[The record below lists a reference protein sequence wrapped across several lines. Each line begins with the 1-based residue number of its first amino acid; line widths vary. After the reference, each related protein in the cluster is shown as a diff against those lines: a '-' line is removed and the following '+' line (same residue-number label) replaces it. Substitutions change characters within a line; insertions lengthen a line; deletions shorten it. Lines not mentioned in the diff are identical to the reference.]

1 MPMKSITRIAVAAL
15 FFVLTQS
22 HALLAQSSLAGETL
36 RITRTTGS
44 IKIDGNLSDE
54 AWQAVKPVTTWY
66 EVNPGDNTPPKLRN
80 VGRIAYDDR
89 FLYAA
94 FEFDDPNPSAIRAPY
109 SDRDD
114 SGVGFYDFGGIFVDA
129 GNSGHTAR
137 LFIVTPRNIQ
147 ADSIIDDASGED
159 TSPDFFWESAT
170 SINEHGWTLEMR
182 IPFTSLRYKNSDPQT
197 WAVMLYRNYP
207 RDRNYQFLSTRVP
220 RGFNCFVCHA
230 NTLEGLQHLPTGGHF
245 VAAPYVSSSS
255 VARPTAGLGSPL
267 ASDPMLQHVGLDVK
281 YTPNSDTAVDLTVKP
296 DFSQVESDVAQISAN
311 ERFALF
317 VPEKRSFFLEGV
329 DLFQTPIQAVYTRTI
344 TAPTWG
350 GRITG
355 KAAGVRY
362 TALVAEDDGG
372 GSVLL
377 PGARGSSFASQDVAS
392 TVFVARAKRDIGRS
406 FVGALVTDREGRD
419 SASYNRVLGPDF
431 QWRPNATEAIAGQ
444 WLVSDTRTPNRPD
457 LAREWTGQSLTSH
470 AGQLQWN
477 HSTTRLDATATYKDV
492 GDGFRA
498 EAGFVPQVGYREA
511 SAGTGW
517 TFRPTGFA
525 SKLRTFVNVDRQI
538 DRAGELIGRD
548 VQTGVAMNTRW
559 NGSMLFR
566 YIDDDIQIG
575 NRSIGRSQFGYSA
588 QFSPSRLLAFVA
600 VSGAAG
606 QEIDFA
612 NGRPGTGTTLN
623 VSAMIN
629 PTNHLNLMLNQD
641 QSSVNVDD
649 AAGASRRLFIARV
662 SRMRGTYTFTSRM
675 FVRGTVQYVSTDRDP
690 SLYAFSTLAKSG
702 TVSGQVLLSYKLNWQ
717 SVMFVGYGDD
727 RMLSTE
733 DRFQKVDRQFFV
745 KLSYALQR

>member
-1 MPMKSITRIAVAAL
+1 MKTIPRIAAAL
-15 FFVLTQS
+15 LSFVFIQAPSLM
-22 HALLAQSSLAGETL
+22 AQSSLAGETL
-36 RITRTTGS
+36 HISRATGL

-54 AWQAVKPVTTWY
+54 GWQDVKPLTTWF

-94 FEFDDPNPSAIRAPY
+94 FEFDDPNPRAIRAPY

-114 SGVGFYDFGGIFVDA
+114 SGGGFYDFGGIFLDA
-129 GNSGHTAR
+129 GDSGHTAK
-137 LFIVTPRNIQ
+137 LFVVTPRNIQ

-170 SINEHGWTLEMR
+170 KITDHGWTLEMR
-182 IPFTSLRYKNSDPQT
+182 IPFSSLRYKNSDPQT
-197 WAVMLYRNYP
+197 WAILLYRNYP
-207 RDRNYQFLSTRVP
+207 RDRNYQFLSARVP

-245 VAAPYVSSSS
+245 VAAPYVSSGSS
-255 VARPTAGLGSPL
+255 AHPTAGLGSPL
-267 ASDPMLQHVGLDVK
+267 ASDPIQQHVGLDVK
-281 YTPNSDTAVDLTVKP
+281 YTPHSDTAVDLTIKP

-329 DLFQTPIQAVYTRTI
+329 DLFQTPIQAVYTRTV

-350 GRITG
+350 ARITG

-362 TALVAEDDGG
+362 TALVVEDEGG
-372 GSVLL
+372 GSVVL
-377 PGARGSSFASQDVAS
+377 PGAQASSFASQDFAS
-392 TVFVARAKRDIGRS
+392 TVFVGRAKRDIGRS
-406 FVGALVTDREGRD
+406 FVGLLVTDREARE

-431 QWRPNATEAIAGQ
+431 QWRPAATETITGQ

-457 LAREWTGQSLTSH
+457 LAQEWTGQSMTSH
-470 AGQLQWN
+470 AGQLQWS
-477 HSTTRLDATATYKDV
+477 HTTTRFDSTAMFKDV

-498 EAGFVPQVGYREA
+498 EAGFVPQVGYRES
-511 SAGTGW
+511 SAGAGW

-525 SKLRTFVNVDRQI
+525 SKLRAFATVDRQV
-538 DRAGELIGRD
+538 DRAGDLIGRD

-559 NGSMLFR
+559 NGFMQFR
-566 YIDDDIQIG
+566 YIDDDI
-575 NRSIGRSQFGYSA
+575 RSGSRTIARRQLGYAA
-588 QFSPSRLLAFVA
+588 QFSPSRLLSFVS
-600 VSGAAG
+600 VSGTTG

-612 NGRPGTGTTLN
+612 NGRPGTGTTVN
-623 VSAMIN
+623 VSAMLN
-629 PTNHLNLMLNQD
+629 PTNHLNLMLTED
-641 QSSVNVDD
+641 QSWVNVDD
-649 AAGASRRLFIARV
+649 AAGVSRQLFIARV
-662 SRMRGTYTFTSRM
+662 SRVRGTYTFTSRM
-675 FVRGTVQYVSTDRDP
+675 FVRGTAQYVATNRDS
-690 SLYAFSTLAKSG
+690 SLYTFTASPRSG

-717 SVMFVGYGDD
+717 SVMFIGYGDD
-727 RMLSTE
+727 RMLSTQ
-733 DRFQKVDRQFFV
+733 DRFEKVDRQFFV
-745 KLSYALQR
+745 KFSYALQR